1 MNAVKKTAAIV
12 IHHFLWGADMA
23 RLAGS
28 NQSRISGR
36 HKSFVGLLAVGMCV
50 AALAGSTARGDE
62 RTLVVAPRPVSAEEG
77 DAAVNPAARSDRPV
91 TAEEKIKFDQD
102 KAHAHMRE
110 LEGRMFRVAELLRA
124 SQPDDSARLLM
135 GVTRSREQLIVEEM
149 REAAELIGT
158 LDLNK
163 ATTEEKELI
172 AKLEELKRLLLTNDL
187 DLELKLEQL
196 RKLREAQDALAKLT
210 ARERQQL
217 AQTQPLAKNSKNN
230 PNTLAGLKSNEHR
243 NQRSGE
249 DLEQLTK
256 RLGPQA
262 APAAGAMGG
271 ACQSMSGACAGL
283 GGGKCNSAAANQKKA
298 IEQLNQA
305 AVALRDAETQLKKEI
320 ESLARQRVIENL
332 TKMIAQQKQVREA
345 TRRLVPRVAEKQ
357 RQALLAVRQLVPL
370 EETIA
375 GLCRSSIELV
385 ELTQFSIVLPSALGA
400 IEGDMNTVAD
410 SLRDGKA
417 DDEIVATEKKIESD
431 LQALLDALKDA
442 ANASSTPSRCK
453 GCKCD
458 KNKLLSEV
466 RMLRWMETALNK
478 DTRVVDASKL
488 GNKIGV
494 SEATTR
500 THDLG
505 RRQEEIRKITA
516 RLHAMTC
523 PHCLEEGE
531 GQ

>member
-1 MNAVKKTAAIV
+1 MAGFAESKWSMGNWRQRIWPAIVACAISLTAAV
-12 IHHFLWGADMA
+12 PVLGADA
-23 RLAGS
+23 
-28 NQSRISGR
+28 
-36 HKSFVGLLAVGMCV
+36 
-50 AALAGSTARGDE
+50 E
-62 RTLVVAPRPVSAEEG
+62 RTPVKAARPAAAEEG
-77 DAAVNPAARSDRPV
+77 SAALVDPATRSDRPV
-91 TAEEKIKFDQD
+91 TPEEKIKFEQD

-110 LEGRMFRVAELLRA
+110 LEGRMFRVAELLRQT
-124 SQPDDSARLLM
+124 QPDDSARLLM
-135 GVTRSREQLIVEEM
+135 GVARSREQLIVEEM

-163 ATTEEKELI
+163 ATAEEKELI

-196 RKLREAQDALAKLT
+196 RKIHEAQESLAKLT

-217 AQTQPLAKNSKNN
+217 AQTKPLSANPKNN
-230 PNTLAGLKSNEHR
+230 PNTLAGLKNNEHR

-249 DLEQLTK
+249 DLEQLIK
-256 RLGPQA
+256 RIGPTA

-271 ACQSMSGACAGL
+271 ACQSMGGACSGL
-283 GGGKCNSAAANQKKA
+283 GKGQCKSASECQGKAVEK
-298 IEQLNQA
+298 LNQA
-305 AVALRDAETQLKKEI
+305 ALALRDAETQLKKEV

-357 RQALLAVRQLVPL
+357 RQALLAVRQLAPL
-370 EETIA
+370 EESIA

-385 ELTQFSIVLPSALGA
+385 EITQFSVVLPSALGA
-400 IEGDMNTVAD
+400 IETDMNGVAD

-417 DDEIVATEKKIESD
+417 DDELVATQKKIESD

-442 ANASSTPSRCK
+442 ANASSYPSQCK
-453 GCKCD
+453 GCKGD
-458 KNKLLSEV
+458 KNKLLAEV
-466 RMLRWMETALNK
+466 RMLRWMEAGLNK
-478 DTRVVDASKL
+478 DNLSVDKSKL
-488 GNKIGV
+488 DNKIGA
-494 SEATTR
+494 SEATSR

-505 RRQEEIRKITA
+505 RRQEEIRRITA

-523 PHCLEEGE
+523 PHCLEEGD